1 MKSQSKFGLF
11 IGIDWADEKH
21 DAYVID
27 SNGKGSHEKII
38 QTAEGI
44 EQWLAEKR
52 AQVGNQPIALIYE
65 SCRNGFVQALILREG
80 ISLFPVN
87 PKQFSKYRES
97 YHNAGSKDDRTDARL
112 LARML
117 CERIQ
122 TLKPLE
128 LSDEQ
133 TRKLDHLCRNRR
145 QLVNR
150 RVHSVVRL
158 KSYLKASFPLVLEL
172 NITVKVIL
180 ALLSRWPDPRKI
192 KRASKS
198 LLTKVLQESGLRNTK
213 KIESIVEAIKAS
225 RLLTID
231 NAIHDSMAPMFKLE
245 AKMIRELDKSI
256 ARLEKMIEEEFG
268 QHVDAHLFKNLPGA
282 GKVLAPRLL
291 SAFGSNRDRFENATE
306 IAAYSGIAPV
316 TKQSGKSKVVVK
328 RMACSK
334 YLRQTF
340 HEFADFARVWCPW
353 SKAYYRLQRE
363 NGMKHNAAVRKLA
376 LRWIR
381 ILFRVWKDRTP
392 YDQQKYMKVITKK
405 NPDINN
411 FLNLENLDLAT

>member
-1 MKSQSKFGLF
+1 MESQSKFQLF

-21 DAYVID
+21 DAYVIGAD
-27 SNGKGSHEKII
+27 GKGSLEKIN
-38 QTAEGI
+38 QTAQDI

-52 AQVGNQPIALIYE
+52 EQAGNQPIAIIYE
-65 SCRNGFVQALILREG
+65 SSRNGFVQALILREG

-87 PKQFSKYRES
+87 PKQFARYRQS

-122 TLKPLE
+122 TLKPLQ
-128 LSDEQ
+128 LNDEQ
-133 TRKLDHLCRNRR
+133 TRKIDHLCRNRR

-158 KSYLKASFPLVLEL
+158 KSYLKASFPLLLEL
-172 NITVKVIL
+172 NVTLNVIL

-192 KRASKS
+192 KRVSKS
-198 LLTKVLQESGLRNTK
+198 LLAKVLQEACIRNKK
-213 KIESIVEAIKAS
+213 KIEAIVESIKS
-225 RLLTID
+225 SQLLTID
-231 NAIHDSMAPMFKLE
+231 KAIHESMAPMFKLE
-245 AKMIRELDKSI
+245 AKIIKELNKSI
-256 ARLEKMIEEEFG
+256 AQLDTMIEEEFQ
-268 QHVDAHLFKNLPGA
+268 QHVDAHLFKSLPGA

-291 SAFGSNRDRFENATE
+291 SAFGSNRDRFENANE
-306 IAAYSGIAPV
+306 IASYSGIAPV
-316 TKQSGKSKVVVK
+316 TIQSGKSNVVIK

-353 SKAYYRLQRE
+353 SKAYYQLQRE

-392 YDQQKYMKVITKK
+392 YDAEKYLKVITDK
-405 NPDINN
+405 NPKINK
-411 FLNLENLDLAT
+411 FLNKQSLELAS